1 MWFPQDCFC
10 CFTFMNAF
18 LSWKLPVGDIMLI
31 GGQGNPKSVEI
42 VTVGGSKIADFKL
55 KHDAM

>member
-1 MWFPQDCFC
+1 MLGKYNYFC
-10 CFTFMNAF
+10 TIFMYQF
-18 LSWKLPVGDIMLI
+18 LFSWKLPKGDIMLI

-42 VTVGGSKIADFKL
+42 VTVWGSEIADFKL

>member
-1 MWFPQDCFC
+1 
-10 CFTFMNAF
+10 MNAF

-42 VTVGGSKIADFKL
+42 VTVWGSEIADFKL